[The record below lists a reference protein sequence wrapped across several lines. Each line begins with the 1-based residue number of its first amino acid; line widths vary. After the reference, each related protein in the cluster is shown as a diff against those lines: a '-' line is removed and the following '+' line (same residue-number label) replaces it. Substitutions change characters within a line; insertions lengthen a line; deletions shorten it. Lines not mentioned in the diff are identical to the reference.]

1 MAYWKEWKSLI
12 GGGIGFLALG
22 FFMFV
27 LSVINS
33 GRYRDGS
40 SNISNQFDFY
50 GLLFLIVGVVM
61 LILGYFL
68 RKKPE

>member
-12 GGGIGFLALG
+12 GGGAGFLALG
-22 FFMFV
+22 GFMFV

-33 GRYRDGS
+33 GRYTSGS
-40 SNISNQFDFY
+40 SGVSNQFNFY